1 MNRIEISPILSIA
14 GFELLTPRGKLIMQ
28 TRGNIFDT
36 EGTIFLVEGE
46 GFYFRLSI
54 DGDGIYAERNGESCI
69 LPSNLLPGNRVN
81 FFVLTWSYDQ
91 IRLITG
97 VDTPIEMVKETWP
110 CAVPNSL
117 KKWAREKSLLPQ
129 KEYDSEEDL
138 RDAVY
143 GCIASMKEKIERDG
157 NSDAFWDI
165 IYEGNAIISKNPKKE
180 PTIHPH
186 LKSLLDTEL
195 FLKGIDIY
203 RENKTSVGNIDF
215 TLTGYVK
222 NKGLSSVC
230 IEIKNAHSKEV
241 EDGFTT
247 QLPNYMVAQGAQYG
261 AYCVLNYSYPTGN
274 RETRA
279 ELVGRLMVLQVTSKN
294 PYVRSNIRVY
304 VIDLDK
310 NVLASKK

>member
-1 MNRIEISPILSIA
+1 
-14 GFELLTPRGKLIMQ
+14 MQ
-28 TRGNIFDT
+28 APKNGNIFDI

-46 GFYFRLSI
+46 GFHFRLSI

-69 LPSNLLPGNRVN
+69 LPSSLLPGNRTN
-81 FFVLTWSYDQ
+81 IFILTWSYDR

-97 VDTPIEMVKETWP
+97 TKDNQIERVKNTSP
-110 CAVPNSL
+110 CAAPISL
-117 KKWAREKSLLPQ
+117 KKWAREQSLIPE
-129 KEYDSEEDL
+129 KEYDSEEEL

-143 GCIASMKEKIERDG
+143 GCIASMKEKIEKDG
-157 NSDAFWDI
+157 NSEAFWDI
-165 IYEGNAIISKNPKKE
+165 IYEGNTITNKIPKKE
-180 PTIHPH
+180 PTIHSH

-195 FLKGIDIY
+195 FIKGIDIY
-203 RENKTSVGNIDF
+203 RENKTSAGNIDF

-230 IEIKNAHSKEV
+230 IEIKNAHSGDL
-241 EDGFTT
+241 EDGFLN

-261 AYCVLNYSYPTGN
+261 AYCVLNYSFPMGS

-279 ELVGRLMVLQVTSKN
+279 ELVGKLMVLQVSSKN
-294 PYVRSNIRVY
+294 PYVRSKIRVF

-310 NVLASKK
+310 KVAASKR